1 MKGLLRLEP
10 TTRVLIAAADDKYEI
25 RTALFSSV
33 PIPSSTPR
41 SYGSFCPVAQAS
53 EVVAQRWVP
62 LILREIMV
70 GYHRFN
76 EIRHALPLISP
87 SVLAQRLKAM
97 EEDGLIYKRAGQG
110 GAAYHLTPAG
120 EELRPIVDGLG
131 QWARKWITRDYRA
144 DELDPAVLMWSLR
157 RHVVAARFPAGRT
170 VLHFQLEGEPRL
182 RRCWWVVVQP
192 GEEDAVDVCRTDP
205 GHPVTL
211 TVTARLR
218 TLVDVLMGDA
228 ELAAARRE
236 GLFLLQGEGEL
247 ARRFETLFDFDDA
260 GSSFTGGARQHAQV
274 GAEQM
279 VESR

>member
-1 MKGLLRLEP
+1 MPVG
-10 TTRVLIAAADDKYEI
+10 
-25 RTALFSSV
+25 
-33 PIPSSTPR
+33 STR

-97 EEDGLIYKRAGQG
+97 EEDGVICRRTGPG
-110 GAAYHLTPAG
+110 GTAYHLTAAG
-120 EELRPIVDGLG
+120 EELRPIVESLG

-157 RHVVAARFPAGRT
+157 RHVVPARFPPGRT

-182 RRCWWVVVQP
+182 RRYWWIVVQP
-192 GEEDAVDVCRTDP
+192 CEEEEVDVCRADP

-218 TLVDVLMGDA
+218 TLVEVLMGDA
-228 ELAAARRE
+228 TLAEALRE
-236 GLFLLQGEGEL
+236 GRLVMEGDRDL
-247 ARRFETLFDFDDA
+247 ARRFETLVELEGSESHLFA
-260 GSSFTGGARQHAQV
+260 GRPMHSGVKA
-274 GAEQM
+274 
-279 VESR
+279 